1 MFWEN
6 YLALC
11 NSVGKSPNAV
21 ASEIGIKSSGTVTGW
36 SNGAIPRKSVL
47 FKLAQYFEV
56 TEQDLL
62 SENILMDHV
71 PLEKSTRGMSQQE
84 REAFYKGLHV
94 GQRKE
99 KPADQMA
106 DGFSKYDLLNDEN
119 RAAIDALIDRL
130 LASQSDE

>member
-1 MFWEN
+1 MDP
-6 YLALC
+6 
-11 NSVGKSPNAV
+11 VP
-21 ASEIGIKSSGTVTGW
+21 
-36 SNGAIPRKSVL
+36 
-47 FKLAQYFEV
+47 Q
-56 TEQDLL
+56 EQ
-62 SENILMDHV
+62 
-71 PLEKSTRGMSQQE
+71 STRGMSPQE